1 MNNKRYNFF
10 VFLRNI
16 DILILDRVCV
26 YFNINYICILLI
38 FILLMIL
45 IFSDVIYLY
54 KNKFIFG
61 YDFLGFLFFIIMGSV
76 V

>member
-1 MNNKRYNFF
+1 M
-10 VFLRNI
+10 FLRNI

-26 YFNINYICILLI
+26 YFNISYICILLI
-38 FILLMIL
+38 IILLMIL

>member
-1 MNNKRYNFF
+1 M
-10 VFLRNI
+10 FLRNI

-38 FILLMIL
+38 IILLMIL
-45 IFSDVIYLY
+45 ILSDVIYFY

>member
-1 MNNKRYNFF
+1 M
-10 VFLRNI
+10 FLRNI

-26 YFNINYICILLI
+26 YFNISYICILLI
-38 FILLMIL
+38 IILLMIL

-54 KNKFIFG
+54 ICKNKFIFG